1 MILRD
6 CMEAVQVSKK
16 KAFLECGEEF
26 AGGFLSGKASMDQEN
41 GLSLNLAFHDSAKFD
56 LYVAQRLAA
65 GNFGLRACFHNDICA
80 EIDADIFRI
89 VGENERHKVGLGIN
103 FSTGIKIRKDA
114 LKLHI
119 FGFGAEYDEQGFGLR
134 IPLIDWKYKWW

>member
-1 MILRD
+1 
-6 CMEAVQVSKK
+6 
-16 KAFLECGEEF
+16 
-26 AGGFLSGKASMDQEN
+26 MDQEN

-56 LYVAQRLAA
+56 LYVAER
-65 GNFGLRACFHNDICA
+65 DICT

-89 VGENERHKVGLGIN
+89 VGENERHKVGMGIN
-103 FSTGIKIRKDA
+103 FSTGIKIQKDA